1 MQQQLA
7 LVFAQLDTFNDNVL
21 EEAINAHALLAVG
34 DGHLY
39 NTDALLDA
47 LNEAYEEDVQMV
59 GKSRAKTALARTALL
74 KAVDDI
80 AEDEG
85 NAHTLAQAIQQ
96 RYYAL
101 EQLLN

>member
-7 LVFAQLDTFNDNVL
+7 AVFTQLNTFNDNVL
-21 EEAINAHALLAVG
+21 DEAIKAHSMLAVG

-59 GKSRAKTALARTALL
+59 GKSKASTALARKALL

-80 AEDEG
+80 SVDDG

-101 EQLLN
+101 EQLLA